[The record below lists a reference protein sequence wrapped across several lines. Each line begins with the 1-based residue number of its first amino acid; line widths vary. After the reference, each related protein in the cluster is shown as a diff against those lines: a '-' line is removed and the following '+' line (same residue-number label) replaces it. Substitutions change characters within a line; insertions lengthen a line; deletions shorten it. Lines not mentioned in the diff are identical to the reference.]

1 MLVTVTDLADSVLVI
16 VLVSVER
23 FVFVSVLVIF
33 DAESVVVA
41 VAVVVFNEVCTLV
54 VELTLVTVSVSLRTW
69 VTTRSTGWNSGTWR
83 TCCVTVV
90 VGSSPVKGMVKILRL
105 RGEHVLEVDCD
116 CD

>member
-41 VAVVVFNEVCTLV
+41 VAVVVFNEVCTLMCV
-54 VELTLVTVSVSLRTW
+54 VELTLVTVSVSLRIW

-90 VGSSPVKGMVKILRL
+90 VGSSPV
-105 RGEHVLEVDCD
+105 
-116 CD
+116 